1 MSIAIFEEVA
11 RKLGG
16 HRCSEQP
23 FVRKRISPWRCAI
36 GYLCPPLKAS
46 VRPV

>member
-11 RKLGG
+11 RKLGE
-16 HRCSEQP
+16 RPCSEQP

-36 GYLCPPLKAS
+36 GYLCPRSKAS
-46 VRPV
+46 VRPG